1 MTYLVD
7 TPMLMRLANLDDP
20 QYEIA
25 DHAVVTLRRRGERL
39 RIAPQ
44 NLIEFRNSA
53 TRPVSANGLGLS
65 PSMAETLAGTYETA
79 FPLLSETPD
88 IYPAW
93 KQLVQGADVIGKQ
106 VHDARLVAICQ
117 VYGITHILT
126 FNVSHFTRLTAQAPG
141 IAVVDPK
148 AV

>member
-1 MTYLVD
+1 MAHLID
-7 TPMLMRLANLDDP
+7 TPLLMRLANTRDS
-20 QYEIA
+20 QHSIA
-25 DHAVVTLRRRGERL
+25 QQAIIRLYQQGESLRT
-39 RIAPQ
+39 APQ

-53 TRPVSANGLGLS
+53 TRPVAANGLGFTI
-65 PSMAETLAGTYETA
+65 AQVETLASGYETA
-79 FPLLSETPD
+79 FPLLPETPA

-93 KQLVQGADVIGKQ
+93 KQIVQAAGVIGKQ

-117 VYGITHILT
+117 VYGIRHILT
-126 FNVSHFTRLTAQAPG
+126 FNVSHFTRLTVHAPG